1 MENIPG
7 KIIVMGYP
15 PKKASLITVEKH
27 LEQLK
32 NNHDF
37 EADVVFIDYLD
48 LLKNR
53 GSRKERKDDIDDV
66 YTEAKGLAKEL
77 EIPIVSPSQANRSGT
92 GKSILEGE
100 HIAGSFDKLMIG
112 DIVISLA
119 RTRKDKLQ
127 GTGRWHIMKNRYGPD
142 GMSYL
147 SSIDTTTGKIEIDEE
162 QIDIEDEKDFNE
174 NKKSNSY
181 SNINNDE
188 KDFLKRKFFELE
200 TNT

>member
-1 MENIPG
+1 
-7 KIIVMGYP
+7 
-15 PKKASLITVEKH
+15 
-27 LEQLK
+27 
-32 NNHDF
+32 
-37 EADVVFIDYLD
+37 
-48 LLKNR
+48 
-53 GSRKERKDDIDDV
+53 
-66 YTEAKGLAKEL
+66 
-77 EIPIVSPSQANRSGT
+77 
-92 GKSILEGE
+92 
-100 HIAGSFDKLMIG
+100 MIG